1 MKLTFETDLSLQSR
15 AVFLPAAFQ
24 IDPRNR
30 KNTAY
35 AHEPAGHNTCQTTRA
50 SRVSRFSPANSR
62 VPKLSTS
69 QLGDDVV
76 QICSHNIVK
85 ANQKWRPYL
94 RGLLAKHFPANSK
107 YVCSCFPCHREC
119 STQGPGRMAIGT
131 TPRPGVSRMSAVH
144 KPGQCQCCLP
154 VFVVVCR

>member
-1 MKLTFETDLSLQSR
+1 MRFFCRRLSRSTPEIAKTQPVLMSLR
-15 AVFLPAAFQ
+15 ATILVKPQGL
-24 IDPRNR
+24 
-30 KNTAY
+30 
-35 AHEPAGHNTCQTTRA
+35 
-50 SRVSRFSPANSR
+50 RVSRFSPANSR